1 MKKFRILILI
11 TLMMFLPFKVH
22 ALTGSIEVDCN
33 PKNVAPGNE
42 VKCVI
47 KGTSDGEITSFE
59 IPFELSENLTAVSFD
74 TATGWEGSDIN
85 TNKIQSYAS
94 GDGFSGNFNIGTL
107 TLKVNADAPDGE
119 ESIKFINM
127 SFFDDKDT
135 ANITDKAISLTV
147 KEQEEVSKGLTN
159 LTVTNGGK
167 LQPDFT
173 TTNDQYRVV
182 ISSNTFGLTA
192 TPANSSDTVKFV
204 NGSTNEELNSSNITY
219 NPVTGQNMMLIE
231 IIVGS
236 GSSETKY
243 ALVVSKEQTGEE
255 PTYDNTLKSLTVG
268 GKTVELKSGVYD
280 YTITLESTRGY
291 EVKSVLNDPENF
303 TFDDKSNGNGTGSGP
318 VYTIIVLPKDASKGT
333 SVTYTININTNSTPT
348 PSTPN
353 SNNKPTGGGTN
364 VNTNPNTG
372 DIPAFLMAIVLV
384 ASLVVSIILY
394 KRNMNSY
401 N

>member
-1 MKKFRILILI
+1 MKKFRILVLI

-47 KGTSDGEITSFE
+47 KGTSDENVTAFN
-59 IPFELSENLTAVSFD
+59 IPFELSDNLTAVSFD
-74 TATGWEGSDIN
+74 TATGWGNADISDGNID
-85 TNKIQSYAS
+85 SYTSDNMS
-94 GDGFSGNFNIGTL
+94 GTFNIGTL
-107 TLKVNADAPDGE
+107 TIRVNADAPDGE
-119 ESIKFINM
+119 ESIKFTNIKFYDENEKEI
-127 SFFDDKDT
+127 D
-135 ANITDKAISLTV
+135 ITDKALSLTV

-159 LTVTNGGK
+159 LTVTNGK

-173 TTNDQYRVV
+173 TTGVEYQVI

-243 ALVVSKEQTGEE
+243 ELVVSKEQTGEE

-348 PSTPN
+348 PSTPG